1 MPSSSQDAHL
11 AGGTNEEKERWDI
24 TIKSMLN
31 NTNKYMNEN
40 QNCESCQTCITTRG
54 DWEKYHSERPNRLS
68 SAVLVSKD
76 SEQRVLMMLPPTDTK
91 KRIQIHHTA
100 PIACISQSDEKPV
113 QTNSYCS
120 KATLRKDGPG
130 KTCTIERET
139 NEPYAQVT
147 SANKSRPQFWPR
159 NYPS

>member
-1 MPSSSQDAHL
+1 MDNPITRKPCEPLNAQQFPGCTSGWRDKL
-11 AGGTNEEKERWDI
+11 REI

-31 NTNKYMNEN
+31 YTNKYMNEN
-40 QNCESCQTCITTRG
+40 QNCESSQTCMTTRG

-91 KRIQIHHTA
+91 KHIQIHHTA
-100 PIACISQSDEKPV
+100 PPRYQIACITQSHEKPV

-120 KATLRKDGPG
+120 KAILRKDGQS
-130 KTCTIERET
+130 KTL
-139 NEPYAQVT
+139 
-147 SANKSRPQFWPR
+147 FWPT
-159 NYPS
+159 NCPS

>member
-1 MPSSSQDAHL
+1 
-11 AGGTNEEKERWDI
+11 
-24 TIKSMLN
+24 
-31 NTNKYMNEN
+31 MNEN
-40 QNCESCQTCITTRG
+40 LNWESCQTCMTTRG

-147 SANKSRPQFWPR
+147 SANKAP